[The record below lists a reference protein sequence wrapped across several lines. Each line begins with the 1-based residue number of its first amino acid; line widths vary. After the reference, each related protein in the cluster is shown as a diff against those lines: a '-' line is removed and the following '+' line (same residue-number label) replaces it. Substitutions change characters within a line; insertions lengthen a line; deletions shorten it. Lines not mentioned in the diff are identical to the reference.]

1 MILYFAYGSNMSA
14 ARMKQRLGWEAPR
27 RAATLRDFQ
36 LVFDQAGFNDP
47 SWSPANIR
55 SEQGGLVEGMVYE
68 VEEKDLKIL
77 DGYEKYYQRLEVK
90 VTATQEKN
98 LDAVT
103 YLSKKSRGEKPPT
116 QEYLNFLLEGK
127 KSFLSWKYFDELTRI
142 QVISEESLKQEHL
155 PESS

>member
-14 ARMKQRLGWEAPR
+14 ARMKQRLGSETPN
-27 RAATLRDFQ
+27 RAATLKDFQ
-36 LVFDQAGFNDP
+36 LVFDQAGFNAP

-55 SEQGGLVEGMVYE
+55 SEQGSLVEGMIYE
-68 VEEKDLKIL
+68 VEEKDFKIL
-77 DGYEKYYQRLEVK
+77 DGYEKFYQRLEVK
-90 VTATQEKN
+90 VMAAQKEK

-127 KSFLSWKYFDELTRI
+127 SFLSREYFDELSQI
-142 QVISEESLKQEHL
+142 QVIPEDSMKQEHL

>member
-14 ARMKQRLGWEAPR
+14 TRMKQRLGSEAPH
-27 RAATLRDFQ
+27 RAATLKDFQ

-55 SEQGGLVEGMVYE
+55 SEQGGLVEGMAYE

-90 VTATQEKN
+90 VMAAKGKK

-103 YLSKKSRGEKPPT
+103 YLSKKSRGEKPVSYTHLTLPT
-116 QEYLNFLLEGK
+116 NRE
-127 KSFLSWKYFDELTRI
+127 
-142 QVISEESLKQEHL
+142 V
-155 PESS
+155 

>member
-27 RAATLRDFQ
+27 RAATLKDFQ

-90 VTATQEKN
+90 VMEVKGKN

-127 KSFLSWKYFDELTRI
+127 SFLSREYFDELSRI
-142 QVISEESLKQEHL
+142 QVIQEDSMKQEHL

>member
-27 RAATLRDFQ
+27 RAATLKDFQ

-90 VTATQEKN
+90 VMAAQEEKF
-98 LDAVT
+98 DAVT
-103 YLSKKSRGEKPPT
+103 YFSKKSCGEKPPT

-127 KSFLSWKYFDELTRI
+127 SFLSREYFDELSRI
-142 QVISEESLKQEHL
+142 QVIPEYSMKQEHL

>member
-27 RAATLRDFQ
+27 RVASLKDFQ

-77 DGYEKYYQRLEVK
+77 DRYEKYYQRLEVR
-90 VTATQEKN
+90 VMATQEKN
-98 LDAVT
+98 LDAMT
-103 YLSKKSRGEKPPT
+103 YLSKKPQGEKPPS

-127 KSFLSWKYFDELTRI
+127 SFLSREYFDKLNRI
-142 QVISEESLKQEHL
+142 QVIPEDSMKQEHL

>member
-1 MILYFAYGSNMSA
+1 MIIYFAYGSNMSA
-14 ARMKQRLGWEAPR
+14 VRMKQRLGWDAR
-27 RAATLRDFQ
+27 RRVATLKDFQ

-55 SEQGGLVEGMVYE
+55 SDQGGLVEGIVYE

-90 VTATQEKN
+90 VMAAQEKK

-127 KSFLSWKYFDELTRI
+127 SFLSREYFDELSWI
-142 QVISEESLKQEHL
+142 QVIPEDSMKQEHL
-155 PESS
+155 LESS